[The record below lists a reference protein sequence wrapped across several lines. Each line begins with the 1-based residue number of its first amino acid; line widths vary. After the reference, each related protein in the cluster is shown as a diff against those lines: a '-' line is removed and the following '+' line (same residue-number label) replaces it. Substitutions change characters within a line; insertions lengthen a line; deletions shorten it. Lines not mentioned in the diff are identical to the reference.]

1 MFETV
6 APIFRDALSKS
17 GYNYELKFDPNAR
30 QPRRKKRN
38 RCKDEIWF
46 NPPYSASVRT
56 SIGREFLNLV
66 DKCFPRGHPLRK
78 IFNRNTLKVGYSCTP
93 NIASMISKR
102 NKKLLAPSK
111 PDERLCSCT
120 TGKICPLQGKCL
132 SKDIIYQAT
141 VTQENQTTNTY
152 TGLCSTEFKKRLAVH
167 TQTFKDL
174 TVSQT
179 SLSHFIWGLKRK
191 NINFSITW
199 KILDRGGTFSPVSG
213 KCGLC
218 IGEKFYILLRPES
231 ANINSR
237 DEVFSACRHK
247 KPKLL
252 IKPKKKRPG

>member
-1 MFETV
+1 MNAYAAV
-6 APIFRDALSKS
+6 PQV
-17 GYNYELKFDPNAR
+17 KFDPNAR

-93 NIASMISKR
+93 NIASMISRR

-111 PDERLCSCT
+111 PDERLYSCT
-120 TGKICPLQGKCL
+120 KGKICPLQGKCL
-132 SKDIIYQAT
+132 SKGIIYQAT
-141 VTQENQTTNTY
+141 VTQETQTTNTY
-152 TGLCSTEFKKRLAVH
+152 TGPCSTEFKKCLAVH

-179 SLSHFIWGLKRK
+179 SLSHFIWSL
-191 NINFSITW
+191 
-199 KILDRGGTFSPVSG
+199 KILASPGKFRIGGGTFSPLSG

-218 IGEKFYILLRPES
+218 IGEKFSTSYSGLNQQISIAETKYFQH
-231 ANINSR
+231 
-237 DEVFSACRHK
+237 EG
-247 KPKLL
+247 
-252 IKPKKKRPG
+252 IKNQSS